1 VFAAQDDDG
10 SVIQDLLPAAVRVG
24 CSVLLAWTRETWLG
38 AGMVDLSRYT
48 LAATFDGTA
57 GDPMPHPSFAVAGAP
72 RLGGVLLAAGPS
84 DVAALGPDLPTA
96 CRFLPM
102 DAAGRDR
109 GPVQSVPDPE
119 GWGCRSLASGP
130 QGFSYLIMQGQNR
143 TPTTLVTLDATGMV
157 VASQPLGDPPAR
169 ALLGRLARTDGTFLL
184 DTTPGVVST
193 MTWLQEFDA
202 QGNALSSPA
211 TLAASGPVFLAETQQ
226 GALASWEQVGEVDFQ
241 PVDRTGA
248 ATGAVQIQALPQNPT
263 EVPFGE
269 VLAPLANGDVLVALV
284 AAGIQSVSSQSL
296 TVFVQ
301 ERAPDGTAR
310 GSLSPFPDPADPS
323 TPDNILVVPSP
334 DGARALLAYVDHG
347 IHTLPIACADP

>member
-24 CSVLLAWTRETWLG
+24 CGVLLAWTRETWMA
-38 AGMVDLSRYT
+38 AGTVDLARYT

-57 GDPMPHPSFAVAGAP
+57 GDPTPHPSFGVAAAD
-72 RLGGVLLAAGPS
+72 RLGSVLLAAGPS
-84 DVAALGPDLPTA
+84 DVGALGPDLSTA

-102 DAAGRDR
+102 DAAGQDR
-109 GPVQSVPDPE
+109 GPVQMVPDPQ

-130 QGFSYLIMQGQNR
+130 RGFSYLFMQGQNR
-143 TPTTLVTLDATGMV
+143 TPTTLVTLDANGAV
-157 VASQPLGDPPAR
+157 VASQALGDPPGR

-193 MTWLQEFDA
+193 MTWLQQFDA
-202 QGNALSSPA
+202 QGNALSSPV

-226 GALASWEQVGEVDFQ
+226 GALASWQQVGEVDFQ
-241 PVDRTGA
+241 SVDRTGA
-248 ATGAVQIQALPQNPT
+248 PTGPVQTLTQSRTQ
-263 EVPFGE
+263 VPFGE
-269 VLAPLANGDVLVALV
+269 VLAPLPNGDVLVALV
-284 AAGIQSVSSQSL
+284 AADIESVTSPSL

-310 GSLSPFPDPADPS
+310 GALSPFADPADPS
-323 TPDNILVVPSP
+323 TPNNVLVVPSP